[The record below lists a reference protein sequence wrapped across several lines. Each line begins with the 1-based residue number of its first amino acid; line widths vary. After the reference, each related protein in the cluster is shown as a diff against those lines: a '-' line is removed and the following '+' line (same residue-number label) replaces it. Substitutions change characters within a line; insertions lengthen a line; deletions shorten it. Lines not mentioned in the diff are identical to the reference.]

1 MKRFILDL
9 GHVGLAGA
17 RTKEYVKSTYHTERE
32 HVLVVFEIELMM
44 CKSMMFPSIFILVQ
58 YMLAH
63 FLKLN
68 HIQFYTAQ
76 VQAFQKACHRIAL
89 K

>member
-1 MKRFILDL
+1 ML
-9 GHVGLAGA
+9 
-17 RTKEYVKSTYHTERE
+17 SQTYHTEWE

-44 CKSMMFPSIFILVQ
+44 CKPMMFPSISILVQ

-68 HIQFYTAQ
+68 HIQFYTVQ
-76 VQAFQKACHRIAL
+76 V
-89 K
+89 